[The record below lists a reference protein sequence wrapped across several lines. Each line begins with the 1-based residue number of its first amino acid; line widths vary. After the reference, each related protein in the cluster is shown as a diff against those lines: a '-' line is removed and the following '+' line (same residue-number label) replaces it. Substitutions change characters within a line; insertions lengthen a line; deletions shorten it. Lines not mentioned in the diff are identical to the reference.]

1 MSRPD
6 CNTPIALG
14 LLLPLLLRPSLGQVS
29 GALIACEHGK
39 ALEEGGDVD
48 VPSPA
53 VPEQRL
59 HPPTSPRWEPSGRP
73 GPAEP
78 ACRNQDVYSR
88 QARVSTTRTQRGSTV
103 DEGLFCTARLVFAR
117 FPGEPRHGGCWRTP
131 PARVTLGSR
140 CAPMASDN
148 DAPPR

>member
-14 LLLPLLLRPSLGQVS
+14 LLLPLLSRPSLGQVS
-29 GALIACEHGK
+29 GPLIACEHGK
-39 ALEEGGDVD
+39 ALEEGGDVY

-53 VPEQRL
+53 VPALRL
-59 HPPTSPRWEPSGRP
+59 HPPTRPRWEPSGRL

-78 ACRNQDVYSR
+78 ACRNQDVYSS
-88 QARVSTTRTQRGSTV
+88 QARVSTTRTQRDSAVG
-103 DEGLFCTARLVFAR
+103 EGLFCTADLVFAR
-117 FPGEPRHGGCWRTP
+117 FAGEPRHGGCWTTP
-131 PARVTLGSR
+131 PARVTLEPR

>member
-14 LLLPLLLRPSLGQVS
+14 SLLPLLSRPSLGQIS
-29 GALIACEHGK
+29 GPLIACEHGN
-39 ALEEGGDVD
+39 ALEEGGDVR

-53 VPEQRL
+53 LRAQRL
-59 HPPTSPRWEPSGRP
+59 HPPTRPRREPSGRP

-78 ACRNQDVYSR
+78 ACENQGVYSA
-88 QARVSTTRTQRGSTV
+88 QARVNTARTRRDSALG
-103 DEGLFCTARLVFAR
+103 EGLFCTAHLVFAR
-117 FPGEPRHGGCWRTP
+117 SPGERRQGGCGRTLP
-131 PARVTLGSR
+131 SGVTLEPR

-148 DAPPR
+148 DSPLR